1 MELSEFPGMFPLADP
16 EKAFEYAVLLRNGPI
31 SVPSACDITDS
42 MGVVSGMVDDVI
54 VERHAGAIRFEQD
67 IGLHRPMR
75 ATDVAV
81 IGASYR
87 DHLITDWVSDATVDD
102 LLRAVDAVE
111 SHLRDEVWGDEAA
124 QVVGSME
131 HFLRIRPI
139 VALYSGFKDTDK
151 VDENEWSSCVYRTEV
166 PSELSPSFE

>member
-1 MELSEFPGMFPLADP
+1 MELSEFPGIFPLADP

-31 SVPSACDITDS
+31 SVPSACNITDS
-42 MGVVSGMVDDVI
+42 MGIVSGYADNVN
-54 VERHAGAIRFEQD
+54 VERHAGATRFEKD
-67 IGLHRPMR
+67 IGLHRPIR

-87 DHLITDWVSDATVDD
+87 DHLIEDWMDDATVED

-111 SHLRDEVWGDEAA
+111 SHLRDEMLGDEAA

-139 VALYSGFKDTDK
+139 VALYSGFKDTEK

-166 PSELSPSFE
+166 PVELSPSFD